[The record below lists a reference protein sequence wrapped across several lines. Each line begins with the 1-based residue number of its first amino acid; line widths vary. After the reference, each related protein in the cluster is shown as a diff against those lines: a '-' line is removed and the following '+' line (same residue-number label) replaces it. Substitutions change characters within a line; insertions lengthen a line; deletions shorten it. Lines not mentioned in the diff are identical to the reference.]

1 MHVMMVGNVVVV
13 VMLRSSLS
21 LSLLLLGNE
30 LGLLL

>member
-1 MHVMMVGNVVVV
+1 MHGMMVGNVVVV
-13 VMLRSSLS
+13 VMLCSS